1 MGLEQL
7 CHLSVAHKEME
18 KSMNYCR
25 IFTKPAET
33 FIETMVPGCLGRKQ
47 HYAIKILYFVLI
59 CVDHH
64 DYEVKTIN

>member
-7 CHLSVAHKEME
+7 YYLSVADKEIE
-18 KSMNYCR
+18 KFMNYCC
-25 IFTKPAET
+25 IFTKLAET
-33 FIETMVPGCLGRKQ
+33 FIERMVPGCLGRKQ

>member
-7 CHLSVAHKEME
+7 YQLSVAHKEMV

-25 IFTKPAET
+25 IFTKLAET
-33 FIETMVPGCLGRKQ
+33 FIETMVPGCVGRKQ
-47 HYAIKILYFVLI
+47 HYTIKILYFVLI

-64 DYEVKTIN
+64 DYEVNTIN